1 MNIPRSIS
9 QPRKTRPFVSEII
22 CEYWT
27 TILNLES
34 SHIPHTN
41 FYNDIIFNDATEGQ
55 KTNKNWIQGTHTQL
69 NLQGI
74 GHSISRVGSYGLKMV
89 RIREHHKPET
99 HKGWNV

>member
-27 TILNLES
+27 TLLNLES

-55 KTNKNWIQGTHTQL
+55 KTNKNWTQGTHTAQFTRPQPCRKL
-69 NLQGI
+69 GAQNGQDT
-74 GHSISRVGSYGLKMV
+74 RT
-89 RIREHHKPET
+89 P
-99 HKGWNV
+99 